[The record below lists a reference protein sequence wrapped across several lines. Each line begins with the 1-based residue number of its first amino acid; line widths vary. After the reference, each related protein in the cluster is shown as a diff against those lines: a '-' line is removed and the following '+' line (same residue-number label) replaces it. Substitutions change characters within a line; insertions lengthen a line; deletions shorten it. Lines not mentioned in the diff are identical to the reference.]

1 MNLKEFILEN
11 LLDGE
16 YVMMPISSDEMED
29 EEYGV
34 SQYEAYKQAINIADM
49 GGLNILRDKELSYV
63 TLDTS
68 EIPKVVAALWIGND
82 GETFSF
88 DLAVHP
94 KYQNKGLSNKLIKA
108 AISEYKYQKEAYGDD
123 FKMEVDVVNPKL
135 ADILRTKYGFK
146 IINNLGNGRVIMT
159 MD

>member
-16 YVMMPISSDEMED
+16 YVVVGFSSEEMED
-29 EEYGV
+29 EEYGI
-34 SQYEAYKQAINIADM
+34 SQYEAYEQAENIADM
-49 GGLNILRDKELSYV
+49 GGLNILGRMELSYV
-63 TLDTS
+63 TISTE
-68 EIPKVVAALWIGND
+68 EIPKVVAALWISEGGDN
-82 GETFSF
+82 FSF

-94 KYQNKGLSNKLIKA
+94 KYQNKGLSNKLIKM

-135 ADILRTKYGFK
+135 ADILRTKYDFK
-146 IINNLGNGRVIMT
+146 IINNLGNGRVIMA